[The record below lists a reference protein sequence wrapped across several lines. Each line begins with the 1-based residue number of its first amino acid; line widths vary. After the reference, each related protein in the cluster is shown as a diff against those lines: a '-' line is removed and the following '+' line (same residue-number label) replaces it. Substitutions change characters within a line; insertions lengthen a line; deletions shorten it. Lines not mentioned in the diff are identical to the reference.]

1 MSWTRSGEVG
11 TGLLYP
17 FMYDVACCSVR
28 ESMSPTLCRARK
40 LCYIIDKK
48 IRIRKVEWSLGLDFT
63 FASVGS
69 SLLVLVKITLDWRSD
84 PSPQSL
90 LWHWDQSRAPNICI
104 LFRLY
109 HFFKKKEINDYMNLN
124 ILGRV
129 LVPVAVTSE
138 NVVFDGGCCWVWV
151 RGLES
156 KLGSGWFERAQCVAF
171 ERLGWNNSR
180 AIVHESEWR
189 DSFGYFA
196 FMWIMFNKSRPS
208 SGCYIL

>member
-1 MSWTRSGEVG
+1 MSWTRFGRSWDWLVVPIYVRRC
-11 TGLLYP
+11 LL
-17 FMYDVACCSVR
+17 FSQGIDVPYIMQGK
-28 ESMSPTLCRARK
+28 EI
-40 LCYIIDKK
+40 IIDKK

-69 SLLVLVKITLDWRSD
+69 SLLLVLVKITLDWRSD